1 MKKLFLD
8 KYFYPLG
15 KGIGVKLFRPEEQT
29 IECERTIKAIVSD
42 HEDTEREKRHQ

>member
-15 KGIGVKLFRPEEQT
+15 KGIAIKLFRPEEQT
-29 IECERTIKAIVSD
+29 QECEKAIKAIVSN
-42 HEDTEREKRHQ
+42 HEDTER